1 MHAPRTPQYNMH
13 NCPAGWGWGG
23 VGVLTLCQLE
33 HAWTVWCAHGG
44 GVGWAITFMST
55 WTRMDCMV
63 CTWGW
68 VGLGWGNN
76 VHLNL
81 NTCTRT
87 SCYAPGSS
95 LALAHIC
102 HATLWELLLHLRAC
116 VILHS
121 GIFSCTCTHTSC
133 YGLGS
138 SLALAHIRHAT
149 VWDLLLHLH
158 TYVMLHSGVFSCTC
172 THTSCYALGS
182 SLALAHIRHATLWGL
197 LLHLRACIILHS
209 GIFSCTCTHTS
220 CYGLGSSLALAHIR
234 HATVWDLLLHLHT
247 YVMLHSGVFSCT
259 CTHTSCYALGSS
271 LALAHIRHATHVTL
285 LLYILYIH
293 SKNNTIFMLPLDVD
307 GLWIHRTGA
316 SFHAPLFFPMLW
328 WCNFLVD
335 VPEVRI
341 PNICEPWH
349 TGNDHWN
356 EQFITIDYSTEPL
369 LNPIQLLHSHVPNDI
384 PHLMHS

>member
-1 MHAPRTPQYNMH
+1 M
-13 NCPAGWGWGG
+13 G
-23 VGVLTLCQLE
+23 L
-33 HAWTVWCAHGG
+33 
-44 GVGWAITFMST
+44 
-55 WTRMDCMV
+55 
-63 CTWGW
+63 GW

-102 HATLWELLLHLRAC
+102 HATLWDLLLHLRTC
-116 VILHS
+116 LILHS

-158 TYVMLHSGVFSCTC
+158 TYV
-172 THTSCYALGS
+172 
-182 SLALAHIRHATLWGL
+182 I
-197 LLHLRACIILHS
+197 
-209 GIFSCTCTHTS
+209 
-220 CYGLGSSLALAHIR
+220 
-234 HATVWDLLLHLHT
+234 
-247 YVMLHSGVFSCT
+247 LHSGVFSCT

-271 LALAHIRHATHVTL
+271 LALAHIRHATHFML
-285 LLYILYIH
+285 LFYIYIH
-293 SKNNTIFMLPLDVD
+293 IKKKKTKKKIFMLPTIFMLPLDVR

-316 SFHAPLFFPMLW
+316 SFHAPRFFFPMLW

-335 VPEVRI
+335 VPDVRI

-349 TGNDHWN
+349 TGNDQWN
-356 EQFITIDYSTEPL
+356 EQFIITIHYSTEPL
-369 LNPIQLLHSHVPNDI
+369 LNSIQLFHSHVPNDI